1 MFLLKTLVLFLGFVL
16 LEIHATGDLL
26 FCYLLIHQKFQNKLS
41 LKDPDSKNVIQSPK
55 TVNVLHVDAEN
66 GRDWKDGATEATALK
81 TLQRAAKVVK
91 DKTKI
96 LVKNGIYRNQH
107 FYNGLNNPVVMS
119 INNKKNII
127 LTNYPGHR

>member
-1 MFLLKTLVLFLGFVL
+1 MVL
-16 LEIHATGDLL
+16 
-26 FCYLLIHQKFQNKLS
+26 Y
-41 LKDPDSKNVIQSPK
+41 
-55 TVNVLHVDAEN
+55 VDAEN
-66 GRDWKDGATEATALK
+66 GRDWKDGTTEATALK